1 MTQENFIAEYKALQT
16 KIEEIEDRMSALKEE
31 YIKSLPFKV
40 GDCVRV
46 NNGGYFSTEKA
57 WIVKIE
63 LHTGWCENYMRLNLT
78 VVEPKK
84 DGTPSRRERELHL
97 IKPDDVEVLEDL

>member
-1 MTQENFIAEYKALQT
+1 MTQEEFRSGYNALQEQ
-16 KIEEIEDRMSALKEE
+16 KKEIEAKVAALSEE

-46 NNGGYFSTEKA
+46 KDSGYYSTQKA
-57 WIVKIE
+57 WITKIR
-63 LHTGWCENYMRLNLT
+63 LVTGYEPLKFNLT

-84 DGTPSRRERELHL
+84 DGTPSRRERELMWIKPEEVEL
-97 IKPDDVEVLEDL
+97 IKGEG

>member
-1 MTQENFIAEYKALQT
+1 MTKESFIAEYKALQA
-16 KIEEIEDRMSALKEE
+16 KKQEIEDRMSALKEE

-46 NNGGYFSTEKA
+46 NDGGYFSTEKA
-57 WIVKIE
+57 WIVKIG
-63 LHTGWCENYMRLNLT
+63 LHMGWRENYNRFNLT

-97 IKPDDVEVLEDL
+97 IKPDDVEVLEEI